1 MAYEIFIDSN
11 KIFKSLFIEA
21 FSCWH
26 CIFYDFVHN
35 SNRYTFV
42 MECDLVNFK
51 PYSWKVQWYLLQSIV
66 LIM

>member
-35 SNRYTFV
+35 SNRYPFV

-51 PYSWKVQWYLLQSIV
+51 PYS
-66 LIM
+66 